1 MQSWAIESVNRALD
15 DTAVAVNDGDK
26 CAILHR
32 RKRYRAPVY
41 PGNVK
46 FRRFDLNQLFQRVCP
61 RNRSPPRH
69 RCSFGI
75 VPLMQSDSDSSQTFY
90 PPFGRD
96 RSFKTAR
103 KSQQTTDAGLETFR
117 EYYPMKLGTCSVSPV
132 GLRPYVN
139 DY

>member
-46 FRRFDLNQLFQRVCP
+46 FRRFDLNQLFRRVCP
-61 RNRSPPRH
+61 RNRSPPAPLLR
-69 RCSFGI
+69 SFGI
-75 VPLMQSDSDSSQTFY
+75 VPLMQSEPRRLGLLANFLPSR
-90 PPFGRD
+90 FGRD
-96 RSFKTAR
+96 RSLKTAR

-117 EYYPMKLGTCSVSPV
+117 EYYPMKCWELVAS
-132 GLRPYVN
+132 RR
-139 DY
+139 